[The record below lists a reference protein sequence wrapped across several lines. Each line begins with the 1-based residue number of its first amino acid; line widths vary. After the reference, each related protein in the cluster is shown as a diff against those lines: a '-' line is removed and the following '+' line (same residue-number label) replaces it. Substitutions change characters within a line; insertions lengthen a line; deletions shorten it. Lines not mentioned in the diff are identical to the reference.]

1 MNILKTVLQKLDK
14 NKKQLDKV
22 ELSLSSDLN
31 RLVNAL
37 NSDISIH
44 NEVRSQSNKI
54 FSTLVSIMPQA
65 NERVKTNRRVV
76 KATDGKINLANRAI
90 DKAQQAAK
98 DLDIKPNSIN
108 NYNKV
113 LNLIE
118 QVKKSQQDVEDL
130 TKRIE
135 GLIR

>member
-44 NEVRSQSNKI
+44 NEVRSQGNKI
-54 FSTLVSIMPQA
+54 FTTLVSIMPQA

-76 KATDGKINLANRAI
+76 KATDDKINLANRAI